1 MPLAVMTAGVAL
13 TVAFLAL
20 VGWDAWNVFD
30 RFRSIVDLE
39 VKFQVLSGDIV
50 YLDEALTMSARMAA
64 LTSDPRWKARYQRLE
79 PRLRAVILETMEL
92 TRATDARN
100 HAANIDE
107 ANRMLVDMESRA
119 FALLEQGR
127 RRAATALLFSDEYE
141 AQERKYTEATRLTV
155 EAIRAQ
161 IRTQSME
168 VQGQLV
174 VAVVVWL
181 ICLAILVLAWI
192 TILALMRRYHKD
204 RDRTE
209 AELSAARRQ
218 NFLILNSV
226 DEGIHGVDIEGRILF
241 TNRAAATLLGYDEP
255 ELIGKPVH
263 ALIHHHRA
271 DGREY
276 PWEECAVF
284 RTLCDGEVRQLEGE
298 VFFRK
303 DGTSFPIEFACSPIR
318 EESGAITG
326 AVVCFRDITAR
337 KQAEGALRASEAR
350 LRTVVESEPECVKVV
365 SVDGRLLD
373 MNPAGLRMIEAA
385 DLGSLLGRPVV
396 HLVHPEDRGAFLDL
410 HRRVCRG
417 ETGRLQFRLIGLKG
431 TERWMETHSTPLRDG
446 DGSVT
451 SVLSIT
457 RDVTERKQAEERL
470 RESEER
476 FHLLAKATNDAI
488 WDWNLETNELWWNE
502 GFEALFG
509 YRRDEVEP
517 TIESWTTRIHPDD
530 YDRIVP
536 DIHRVID
543 GGGDHWSGE
552 YRFRRKDGAYAY
564 VLDRGHVIRDP
575 SGKAVRMVGGMT
587 DLTERKNLEAQLLH
601 SQKME
606 AIGRLAGGIAHDFNN
621 LLTVING
628 YCELLLEE
636 SRDASRNHVEQIA
649 LAAERAATLTSR
661 LLAFSRRQVVQFTVV
676 DLNAVLE
683 NTRNLLI
690 RLIGEPVE
698 LVMIL
703 DPALGRVKAD
713 PGQIEQVIMNLAVN
727 ARDAMPQG
735 GTLRIRTANVTLD
748 RPDVHARFTVPAGS
762 YVMLEVVDTGIGMN
776 EDTQAQIF
784 EPFFTTKAQGEGTG
798 LGLSTVYG
806 IVKQSDGY
814 ILVDSQPGRGA
825 TFTILLPRAMEEAAT
840 TAVLPSENRPLTGR
854 ETVLLVEDEDMI
866 RDLVRHLLE
875 SHGYTVIAASK
886 GEEAVD
892 LAERHVGSIDL
903 LVTDVVM
910 PGMSGRE
917 LADRLG
923 RSRANLRVLYMS
935 GYTYNEIGRHGVL
948 ASDIAFIQKPF
959 SPDGLMRKVR
969 EVLDATHAA

>member
-13 TVAFLAL
+13 TVAFMAL
-20 VGWDAWNVFD
+20 VGWSGWNVFE
-30 RFRSIVDLE
+30 RVLFSEHTE
-39 VKFQVLSGDIV
+39 VKFQRLSGDIV

-64 LTSDPRWKARYQRLE
+64 LTGDPQWKTRYRRLE
-79 PRLRAVILETMEL
+79 PRLAGVIRETIEL
-92 TRATDARN
+92 AGDIGARGP
-100 HAANIDE
+100 AARIDE
-107 ANRMLVDMESRA
+107 ANHKLVEMESRA
-119 FALLEQGR
+119 FALLERGQ
-127 RRAATALLFSDEYE
+127 RRAAAALLLGDEYE
-141 AQERKYTEATRLTV
+141 EQKRNYDEATRLTLETV
-155 EAIRAQ
+155 RARIRA
-161 IRTQSME
+161 RFME

-181 ICLAILVLAWI
+181 ICLAILALAWI
-192 TILALMRRYHKD
+192 TILYLMRRYHKD

-209 AELSAARRQ
+209 AELAAARRQ
-218 NFLILNSV
+218 SFLILNSV
-226 DEGIHGVDIEGRILF
+226 DEGIHGIDTEGRILF
-241 TNRAAATLLGYDEP
+241 TNHAAATLLGYREH
-255 ELIGKPVH
+255 ELIGKQAH

-271 DGREY
+271 GGREY
-276 PWEECAVF
+276 PWEECPAF
-284 RTLCDGEVRQLEGE
+284 RTLRDGEVRQVEGE

-303 DGTSFPIEFACSPIR
+303 DGTSFPIQFVCSPIR
-318 EESGAITG
+318 DESGAITG
-326 AVVCFRDITAR
+326 AVVCFHDITER
-337 KQAEGALRASEAR
+337 KQAEEALRASEAR

-373 MNPAGLRMIEAA
+373 MNPAGLRMVEAA
-385 DLGSLLGRPVV
+385 DLGSVIGRPIL
-396 HLVHPEDRGAFLDL
+396 HLIHSGDRAAFLDL
-410 HRRVCRG
+410 HRRACHG
-417 ETGRLQFRLIGLKG
+417 DTGRLQFRLIGLKG

-446 DGSVT
+446 DGTVT
-451 SVLSIT
+451 SVLSVT
-457 RDVTERKQAEERL
+457 RDITERKLVEQRL
-470 RESEER
+470 HESEER
-476 FHLLAKATNDAI
+476 FRLLAKATNDAI

-509 YRRDEVEP
+509 YRRDEVET
-517 TIESWTTRIHPDD
+517 TIESRTTRIHPDD

-536 DIHRVID
+536 DIHRVIA
-543 GGGDHWSGE
+543 GGGEHWSGE

-636 SRDASRNHVEQIA
+636 SRDASRKHVEQIA
-649 LAAERAATLTSR
+649 LAAERAATLTSQ
-661 LLAFSRRQVVQFTVV
+661 LLAFSRRQVVQFKVM
-676 DLNAVLE
+676 DLNAALE
-683 NTRNLLI
+683 NARNLLI
-690 RLIGEPVE
+690 RLIGEPIE

-703 DPALGRVKAD
+703 DPALGRIKAD
-713 PGQIEQVIMNLAVN
+713 PGQIEQVVMNLTVN

-735 GTLRIRTANVTLD
+735 GTLRIRTANVTLG

-762 YVMLEVVDTGIGMN
+762 YVMLEVADTGIGMD
-776 EDTQAQIF
+776 EDTQMHIF

-806 IVKQSDGY
+806 IVKQSNGY
-814 ILVDSQPGRGA
+814 ILVDSQPSRGA
-825 TFTILLPRAMEEAAT
+825 TFTILLPRAMEEAST
-840 TAVLPSENRPLTGR
+840 TAGSPSESGPLTGQ

-866 RDLVRHLLE
+866 RDLIRHILR

-892 LAERHVGSIDL
+892 LAERHAGPIDL

-917 LADRLG
+917 LADRLA
-923 RSRANLRVLYMS
+923 RSRANLCVLYMS
-935 GYTYNEIGRHGVL
+935 GYTYDEIGRHGVL
-948 ASDIAFIQKPF
+948 GSDILFIQKPF
-959 SPDGLMRKVR
+959 SPDRLLRKVR
-969 EVLDATHAA
+969 EVLDTTHAA